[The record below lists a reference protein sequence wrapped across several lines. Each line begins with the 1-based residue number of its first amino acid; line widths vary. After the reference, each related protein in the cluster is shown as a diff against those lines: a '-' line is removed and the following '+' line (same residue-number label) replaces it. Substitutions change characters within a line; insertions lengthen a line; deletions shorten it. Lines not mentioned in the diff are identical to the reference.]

1 MNDECARPPE
11 VGKLTVNLIC
21 GGGIWRIFDEILTT
35 DFLVITDL

>member
-11 VGKLTVNLIC
+11 VGKLTAIC

-35 DFLVITDL
+35 EVLVITDL